1 MTTTTAA
8 PPGVLD
14 LTGAEALPEEESQF
28 RIIVRRFSRHRLAMV
43 ALGVSAFIF
52 LVALFAPL
60 LSPFDPYEIDVANT
74 FAPIL
79 SVNPADGRTHYLGTD
94 HVGRD
99 VLSRLIYAARISLS
113 AALLATLGSE
123 IIGMIVGSISGFYR
137 GWLDSVLMRFV
148 EFMLTLPQLPLLLI
162 ISAILLQAPDS
173 IPIPTVLVQ
182 AMAWF
187 MLIPTREAQLVIV
200 IVAVLIAFGWLP
212 TARLMRGMVLSLREQ
227 DFVEAA
233 RALGAS
239 DLRLI
244 LRHMIP
250 NALAPIIVDASLVLA
265 GFVITEAALSFL
277 GFGIQD
283 PTPTWGNMLNFAQS
297 YMFEHP
303 WLPLVPGLPIFICSL
318 AFNFIG
324 DGLRDALDPR
334 LKL

>member
-1 MTTTTAA
+1 MTSITAT
-8 PPGVLD
+8 PGVLD
-14 LTGAEALPEEESQF
+14 LRSAEALPEEESQF
-28 RIIVRRFSRHRLAMV
+28 RVVLRRFRRHRLAMAATIV
-43 ALGVSAFIF
+43 TGLIF
-52 LVALFAPL
+52 LVAALAPVI
-60 LSPFDPYEIDVANT
+60 SPYDPYEIDIANT
-74 FAPIL
+74 FAPVM
-79 SVNPADGRTHYLGTD
+79 SAGPDGRVHYLGTD

-99 VLSRLIYAARISLS
+99 VLSRLFYAARISLS
-113 AALLATLGSE
+113 AAALATLGSE
-123 IIGMIVGSISGFYR
+123 IIGMILGSISGFYR
-137 GWLDSVLMRFV
+137 GWLDAVLMRFV

-173 IPIPTVLVQ
+173 IPIPGVLVQ
-182 AMAWF
+182 FMAWF
-187 MLIPTREAQLVIV
+187 MLIPPREAQLVIV
-200 IVAVLIAFGWLP
+200 IISVLIAFGWLP

-244 LRHMIP
+244 ARHMIP

-303 WLPLVPGLPIFICSL
+303 WLPLIPGTPIFICSL

>member
-1 MTTTTAA
+1 
-8 PPGVLD
+8 
-14 LTGAEALPEEESQF
+14 
-28 RIIVRRFSRHRLAMV
+28 
-43 ALGVSAFIF
+43 
-52 LVALFAPL
+52 
-60 LSPFDPYEIDVANT
+60 
-74 FAPIL
+74 
-79 SVNPADGRTHYLGTD
+79 
-94 HVGRD
+94 
-99 VLSRLIYAARISLS
+99 
-113 AALLATLGSE
+113 
-123 IIGMIVGSISGFYR
+123 
-137 GWLDSVLMRFV
+137 
-148 EFMLTLPQLPLLLI
+148 LPLLLI
-162 ISAILLQAPDS
+162 ISAILLQAPES
-173 IPIPTVLVQ
+173 IPIPRVLVQ
-182 AMAWF
+182 AIAWF
-187 MLIPTREAQLVIV
+187 MLIPPREAQLVIV
-200 IVAVLIAFGWLP
+200 IVAVLITFGWLP

-297 YMFEHP
+297 YMFQHP
-303 WLPLVPGLPIFICSL
+303 WLPLVPGVPIFICSL

>member
-1 MTTTTAA
+1 MTTTTVT
-8 PPGVLD
+8 PGVLD
-14 LTGAEALPEEESQF
+14 LGQAEALPEEESQF
-28 RIIVRRFSRHRLAMV
+28 RIVARRFSRHRLAMI
-43 ALGVSAFIF
+43 ALAVSALIF
-52 LVALFAPL
+52 LIALFAPL
-60 LSPFDPYEIDVANT
+60 IAPYDPYEIDVANT
-74 FAPIL
+74 FAPVM
-79 SVNPADGRTHYLGTD
+79 SPGQTDGRIHYLGTD
-94 HVGRD
+94 QLGRD
-99 VLSRLIYAARISLS
+99 VLSRLIYAARISLT
-113 AALLATLGSE
+113 AASLATLGSE
-123 IIGMIVGSISGFYR
+123 IIGMIVGSVSGFYR

-162 ISAILLQAPDS
+162 ISAILLQAPES
-173 IPIPTVLVQ
+173 IPIPGVLVQ

-227 DFVEAA
+227 EFVEAA

-244 LRHMIP
+244 LSHMIP

-303 WLPLVPGLPIFICSL
+303 WLPLIPGTPIFICSL